1 MKHRDRYDTNIDT
14 SAGDFKKTGHRHRR
28 SRITI
33 NKYSY
38 FRYNK

>member
-14 SAGDFKKTGHRHRR
+14 SAGDFKKTEPRR
-28 SRITI
+28 SWITI

-38 FRYNK
+38 FRYKK